1 MIVAGGV
8 TRFFRTTALK
18 LSALYFAVFA
28 ALSVFLIVYI
38 GYNTSELLTKQM
50 RETIDAEIQGL
61 AEQYK
66 SGGIVRLIRVVDVRS
81 RAPGASL
88 YLLTDFAGNRL
99 AGNVADVPS
108 SVLESPDGAPQP
120 VPYVRLQDE
129 DSGQPRVGG
138 QASALVRVF
147 VLPGGFRLLV
157 GRDLAER
164 DRFDHIVKRA
174 YWFSIGVFLLLGFL
188 TWLFVSRRV
197 LKRIDAVVETSR
209 RIMDGDLS
217 GRLHVDGSGDEFDR
231 LAESLNA
238 MLERIE
244 QLMRGLKEVS
254 DNIAHDLKTP
264 LTRLRNRLE
273 ETLRQDPDA
282 ADYREVIGASIEDS
296 DTLIRTFEALLRIAR
311 VEAGSAGLEA
321 VPTDL
326 SEIVGEVGELYEP
339 AGEEIDVAVK
349 VSVAPGLWVIGHR
362 ELIAQAIANLV
373 DNAFKY
379 GKPTDESVAPVVRI
393 TLTASNGHAVVE
405 VADNGPGVP
414 PQDRERVVQRFVRL
428 EASRSAPGSGLGLSL
443 VQAVASLHKG
453 ELVLGDAAPGLAIRL
468 VLPIVPPPEPVEA
481 ANADVE

>member
-1 MIVAGGV
+1 M
-8 TRFFRTTALK
+8 
-18 LSALYFAVFA
+18 
-28 ALSVFLIVYI
+28 
-38 GYNTSELLTKQM
+38 
-50 RETIDAEIQGL
+50 
-61 AEQYK
+61 
-66 SGGIVRLIRVVDVRS
+66 
-81 RAPGASL
+81 
-88 YLLTDFAGNRL
+88 
-99 AGNVADVPS
+99 
-108 SVLESPDGAPQP
+108 
-120 VPYVRLQDE
+120 PYVRLQDE

-197 LKRIDAVVETSR
+197 LKRIDAVAETSR

-393 TLTASNGHAVVE
+393 TLTARTGMPS
-405 VADNGPGVP
+405 
-414 PQDRERVVQRFVRL
+414 
-428 EASRSAPGSGLGLSL
+428 SRSPTMAPACLPRIASGSCS
-443 VQAVASLHKG
+443 ASCGWRRAGPRRGPASASALCRPSHRCTRVNSCSAMRRRG
-453 ELVLGDAAPGLAIRL
+453 SPSGWSCRSFRRPSPPRQRTRTWNDRDIRAR
-468 VLPIVPPPEPVEA
+468 EG
-481 ANADVE
+481 